1 MILENFSIDENN
13 IIFKRAKSF
22 ILETNEYV
30 FLTGRAGSGKTTFLH
45 YIKQNTIK
53 QTAVTAST
61 GVAAVNA
68 GGVTLHSLFQ
78 LLPEPYI
85 PETKCKNVANF
96 RKEKLDLIRKLELLI
111 IDEVSMLRADI
122 LDSIDTTLKTIRKN
136 NLPFGDLQILFIGD
150 MYQLPPVI
158 KNEEWNILKN
168 YYESPH
174 FFNAKVIKQ
183 INLIYLE
190 LKKIYRQK
198 DQKFI
203 NILNNVRN
211 NSLQKEDIEIL
222 NTRYRNNYEIPINK
236 KSVTITTHNNDAYEI
251 NNKELNKL
259 NTKKYIIQG
268 QIEKE
273 FDIKSLP
280 TEMEIQLK
288 VGAQVMLI
296 KNDIEKRYY
305 NGKIATVTKIEV
317 EENKTT
323 INVDDKFNISLKLSN
338 TEEEIN
344 IKVET
349 WKNIR
354 YSFNKEKNELKEEEI
369 GIFRQL
375 PLRLAWA
382 ITIHKSQGLTFD
394 NAVIDIRKSFTTGQT
409 YVALSRCTSL
419 DGIILLSPISNS
431 SIMTDYK
438 AVFFSKTERNEKEQ
452 EDLLEIGKKNF
463 WRQQLLK
470 SFDWKPMIIFLYDFE
485 ALLIDRKS
493 IYFTDAMK
501 LYERFSKKI
510 SEMDFVAVR
519 FKNHLEKI
527 IKDVEKRKETN
538 FLKERCQKAV
548 EYFIENIINDIL
560 LPLQNYI
567 ETSNIK
573 RHSKKFYNNLIDL
586 ESDLVLNIRRIM
598 NITYF
603 SENIINVTK
612 IVIPQRSF
620 NNLNSTS
627 MKKKKESTYKL
638 TLELFKQGLTKEQ
651 IAKKRAV
658 TISTIETHLIKYL
671 GTEINIEELIDKE
684 SFNEIEKQVFP
695 QLQEN
700 KISLNK
706 IHESLKGKYD
716 YGQIKIV
723 YNYLKNIN
731 KNEY

>member
-586 ESDLVLNIRRIM
+586 ESDLILNIRRIM